1 MDYPPDAKIP
11 IYNEKT
17 YVKVLRLPKN
27 VKFNF
32 KNSELFS
39 DNAKKG
45 TESLLDI
52 KTAKNTCENN
62 SNSSQMNS
70 NNIPNNLFNSSNS
83 NNSNPSESINVSS
96 PERINENKQKSRS
109 NMNIINVE
117 SNIGFGIENIDF
129 EKIGKKLQDNETAN
143 TNFSI
148 PLVDIFPKNNEEN
161 KNNSPLL
168 NQSQSHSNK
177 NTGNKNISNPCNYFL
192 IKCLNWED

>member
-39 DNAKKG
+39 DNVKKA
-45 TESLLDI
+45 TESLLDM
-52 KTAKNTCENN
+52 KTAKNTSDNN

-129 EKIGKKLQDNETAN
+129 EKIGKKLQDNESVK
-143 TNFSI
+143 TNFST
-148 PLVDIFPKNNEEN
+148 PLVDVFAKNNEEN
-161 KNNSPLL
+161 KNNPPLL
-168 NQSQSHSNK
+168 NQSQSNSNK

-192 IKCLNWED
+192 IKCLN